1 LDNVQESGIIISS
14 QGNNASDKQE
24 IHIMTKKIV
33 TVEAPKPVK
42 TELTIAEAI
51 ALDANAAKK
60 SDASGITVAGAFDRR
75 FDFDWGLF
83 KGNQSADTCGMS
95 QEDFNA
101 VKQARTEYRDLWKK
115 KELKNF
121 DRRWQF
127 VNEHS
132 THAALRGMTTDIAQ
146 AEEEAEAEQTARD
159 TARGKYDQCI
169 KALENA
175 LRYATDAEFDGDLK
189 TAPAIREALKLN
201 GIVEAA

>member
-1 LDNVQESGIIISS
+1 
-14 QGNNASDKQE
+14 
-24 IHIMTKKIV
+24 MTKKIV
-33 TVEAPKPVK
+33 TVAAPTPAK

-83 KGNQSADTCGMS
+83 KGNKSAETCGMS
-95 QEDFNA
+95 QEDFDA

-127 VNEHS
+127 VKDNS
-132 THAALRGMTTDIAQ
+132 THAVLRGMITDVIQ

-175 LRYATDAEFDGDLK
+175 LRYATATEFDGDLG
-189 TAPAIREALKLN
+189 TADAIRAALKLN
-201 GIVEAA
+201 GWIESE